1 MADFFNIKKGDI
13 ISITGSGGKTSLMF
27 FLANHLMKK
36 GTVLIATTTKIFKP
50 NIKENSHFIFI
61 YPEEIS
67 NISPQDNFIH
77 IFCPKIQDD
86 KILSASFEE
95 LNLLKS
101 HFDYILI
108 EADGSSNKPLK
119 GWNDNEPVISPITTK
134 TIAIID
140 ITALNK
146 EKNESTIHR
155 FNLFQKQYFNI
166 NKNIEKNDYIGYIN
180 CNRFFKDEHSE
191 KILFFN
197 KIESFETF
205 IDFFNIVNKI
215 EGTRNIYFGS
225 VFKSDFIKF
234 KYVTPIILAA
244 GFSKRFLGDKLEF
257 KVTKEKSILETTL
270 ENISSMNFK
279 EKILVGK
286 NVFHKNLSQFY
297 NFKFIFNDKPEL
309 GQSHSVVLGT
319 LNSSYDGYLFIPG
332 DMPFLKENTVLKIIY
347 KFQTNKKIIV
357 PFVNGENRAPVLFP
371 SSYSHDLILL
381 KGDSGGKEILKKN
394 SYIKCHFKNSIEF
407 FDIDTREDLK
417 KLEIS
422 EEQI

>member
-27 FLANHLMKK
+27 FLANHLIKK

-146 EKNESTIHR
+146 EKNETTIHR
-155 FNLFQKQYFNI
+155 FNLFQKQYFNT

-180 CNRFFKDEHSE
+180 CNRFFKDKYSE

-257 KVTKEKSILETTL
+257 
-270 ENISSMNFK
+270 
-279 EKILVGK
+279 
-286 NVFHKNLSQFY
+286 
-297 NFKFIFNDKPEL
+297 
-309 GQSHSVVLGT
+309 
-319 LNSSYDGYLFIPG
+319 
-332 DMPFLKENTVLKIIY
+332 
-347 KFQTNKKIIV
+347 
-357 PFVNGENRAPVLFP
+357 
-371 SSYSHDLILL
+371 
-381 KGDSGGKEILKKN
+381 
-394 SYIKCHFKNSIEF
+394 
-407 FDIDTREDLK
+407 
-417 KLEIS
+417 
-422 EEQI
+422 